1 MAEWLKRGTVN
12 TFFRGSIPLETL
24 HMIYGI
30 IIKYY
35 ILTKLP
41 IIILKTNFFYKL
53 FNK

>member
-30 IIKYY
+30 IIKYH
-35 ILTKLP
+35 IKCP
-41 IIILKTNFFYKL
+41 QRKARKAIFYL
-53 FNK
+53 R